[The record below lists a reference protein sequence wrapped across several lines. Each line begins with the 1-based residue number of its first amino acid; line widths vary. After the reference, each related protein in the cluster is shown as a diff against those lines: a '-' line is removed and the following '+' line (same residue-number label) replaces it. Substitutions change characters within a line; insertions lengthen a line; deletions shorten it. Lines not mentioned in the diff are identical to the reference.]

1 MTAHKEE
8 FADLEKSE
16 EKRIHELMDE
26 ESYLFVDSLLQ
37 KMKQDCENKQFALQ
51 RLQEVLGYLINE

>member
-1 MTAHKEE
+1 MA
-8 FADLEKSE
+8 
-16 EKRIHELMDE
+16 E

-37 KMKQDCENKQFALQ
+37 KMKHDCENKQFALQ